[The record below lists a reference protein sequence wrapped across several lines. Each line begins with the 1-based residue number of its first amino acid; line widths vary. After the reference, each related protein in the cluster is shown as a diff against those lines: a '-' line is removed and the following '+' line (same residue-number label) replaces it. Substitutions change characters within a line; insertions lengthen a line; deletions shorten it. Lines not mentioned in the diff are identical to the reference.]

1 MSPTLTRSQPSKTLA
16 KGITILEAFNA
27 SQRDWGIRELAR
39 ELGFHPAI
47 VHRLVATLHNA
58 GYLEQN
64 PENRRYA
71 LGPRVMKLAAT
82 YTQQNPLQAIAR
94 KVFENFSHR
103 FDYNFYLGTLSPG
116 FEVIYLAALDGRGP
130 IKIVVE
136 AGGRIKLHTT
146 ALGKMLLA
154 LQDDEYVHDF
164 IKTTELERFTS
175 RTITDAETLWTQI
188 RAIRRNRYA
197 VNDGEHYEEVAA
209 VAVPLPPGTAQGT
222 ASVSLAYPRQLI
234 HHDLPNTE
242 DLVAIAREVA
252 DEIIKRSQ
260 GLLSAS

>member
-1 MSPTLTRSQPSKTLA
+1 MSPRSTKSQPSKTLA
-16 KGITILEAFNA
+16 KGILILESFSA

-47 VHRLVATLHNA
+47 VHRLVTTLHNA

-64 PENRRYA
+64 PESRRYT
-71 LGPRVMKLAAT
+71 LGPRVMKLAT
-82 YTQQNPLQAIAR
+82 LYTQHNPVQAIAR
-94 KVFENFSHR
+94 RVFESFSDR
-103 FDYNFYLGTLSPG
+103 FEYNFYLGTLSPG

-154 LQDDEYVHDF
+154 LQDDEYVREF
-164 IKTTELERFTS
+164 IETTELERFTPH
-175 RTITDAETLWTQI
+175 TITDAGTLWTQI
-188 RAIRRNRYA
+188 HEIRSRRFA

-209 VAVPLPPGTAQGT
+209 VAVPLSRGTDQVE
-222 ASVSLAYPRQLI
+222 ASVSLAYPRQLLAR
-234 HHDLPNTE
+234 DLPKTE
-242 DLVAIAREVA
+242 DLVAIAREIA
-252 DEIIKRSQ
+252 DQITRRSE
-260 GLLSAS
+260 GLLPVT